1 MQHVLSSTFLSTA
14 SRSSRSH
21 VRASTPNRGRLE
33 VISEKLLPNICLE
46 VTMFFPCADNAS
58 IVALMAA
65 MPDDMATTACALVM
79 FLTLSSRNV
88 TVGFMTR
95 E

>member
-1 MQHVLSSTFLSTA
+1 
-14 SRSSRSH
+14 
-21 VRASTPNRGRLE
+21 
-33 VISEKLLPNICLE
+33 
-46 VTMFFPCADNAS
+46 MFFPCADNAS